1 VDQIIRIGVDTSKT
15 VFQLHGVNASE
26 QAVLR
31 KKLRRSEVRAFF
43 AKLAP
48 TLVALE
54 ACGASHYWARELTK
68 LGHDVRLIPPQYVK
82 PYVKRNKNDAAD
94 AAGLCEAA
102 SRPHMRF
109 VPIKSEQAQA
119 DLMLTGARDLLVRE
133 RTQLS
138 NAIRG
143 HAAEFGLVAAKG
155 LDKIEPLLERTAAD
169 QALPERARKLFE
181 ILGRQYADLEARIE
195 QIDAELKAWFKSSEE
210 ARRLADTPG
219 LGPISASLLVMKAP
233 DARAFK
239 SGRDFAA
246 WIGLT
251 PKDHSTAGKL
261 KLGAITRAG
270 DEALRSALVCGATSL
285 IKQVSRGKGPNWP
298 WLKALVARK
307 PPKLAAVALA
317 NKLARIAWKMMTTGE
332 RFRPERMQPAA
343 AA

>member
-26 QAVLR
+26 EAVLR
-31 KKLRRSEVRAFF
+31 RKLRRSEVLGFF

-48 TLVALE
+48 TVVALE
-54 ACGASHYWARELTK
+54 ACGASHYWGRELKK

-82 PYVKRNKNDAAD
+82 AYVKRNKNDAAD

-102 SRPHMRF
+102 SRPHMRH

-119 DLMLTGARDLLVRE
+119 DLMLVGARDLLVRE

-155 LDKIEPLLERTAAD
+155 LDKIEPLLERLKAD
-169 QALPERARKLFE
+169 QALPERARKLFG
-181 ILGRQYADLEARIE
+181 ILGRQYADLQARIDE
-195 QIDAELKAWFKSSEE
+195 IDEELKVWFKASEE
-210 ARRLADTPG
+210 ARRLADAPG
-219 LGPISASLLVMKAP
+219 LGPVSASLLVMKAP
-233 DARAFK
+233 DPRAFK

-246 WIGLT
+246 WMGLT
-251 PKDHSTAGKL
+251 PKDHSTAGRVR
-261 KLGAITRAG
+261 LGVITRAG
-270 DEALRSALVCGATSL
+270 DEALRSSLVCGATSV
-285 IKQVSRGKGPNWP
+285 IKQVQRGKGPNWP
-298 WLKALVARK
+298 WLKALLARK

-317 NKLARIAWKMMTTGE
+317 NKLARIAWKMMISGE
-332 RFRPERMQPAA
+332 PFRLELTQPRATA
-343 AA
+343 